1 MKKTQHR
8 KPRSAGKK
16 TAALL
21 ALLALSA
28 LAVGLTARS
37 SFPRLEVCGFRVME
51 QEYLRAMYRARNEV
65 LSDHA
70 AAGISLTDW
79 ETETALG
86 DPRRLTMDRALELLR
101 EYYAVS
107 TLAVERGY
115 LTDASFA
122 AMVDSMEQVNAQ
134 RQEALEA
141 GAMVTGIPVFTMDDY
156 LSYRSLNLKLQ
167 FCNDPANPEFQVTDE
182 ELRQRYEADRDSLY
196 RQPDVMEL
204 AFLLADGADD
214 SLERD
219 FRRALELGELTAA
232 LAELPHLT
240 PYYREISV
248 TPATYG
254 FHARSHGDV
263 LVWAAGLQPGE
274 LSQVIRQ
281 EDRLCLIQCRGRT
294 SHQYVPLAEVE
305 SVILQSIRESRYDAL
320 IAGRMERMEVSGNL
334 QSLYRFTAKQF
345 HW

>member
-1 MKKTQHR
+1 MTKTQHR
-8 KPRSAGKK
+8 KPRSAGK
-16 TAALL
+16 TAALLL
-21 ALLALSA
+21 ALLALAA
-28 LAVGLTARS
+28 LAVFLAVRPAP
-37 SFPRLEVCGFRVME
+37 FPRLEVCGFRVTE
-51 QEYLRAMYRARNEV
+51 EEYLRAMYRARNEV

-79 ETETALG
+79 DTETALG
-86 DPRRLTMDRALELLR
+86 DPRSLTMDRALELLR

-141 GAMVTGIPVFTMDDY
+141 GSMVTGIPVFTVDDY
-156 LSYRSLNLKLQ
+156 LAYRSLNLKLQ

-182 ELRQRYEADRDSLY
+182 ELRQRYEADRDNLY
-196 RQPDVMEL
+196 RQPDAMEL

-232 LAELPHLT
+232 LAELPHLK
-240 PYYREISV
+240 PYYQEISV
-248 TPATYG
+248 TPGTYG
-254 FHARSHGDV
+254 FHARSHGDI
-263 LVWAAGLQPGE
+263 LAWAAELQPGE
-274 LSQVIRQ
+274 LSRVIRQ
-281 EDRLCLIQCRGRT
+281 EDRLCLIQCLQRT
-294 SHQYVPLAEVE
+294 AEPYVPLDEVE
-305 SVILQSIRESRYDAL
+305 SVVLQSIRESRYDAL
-320 IAGRMERMEVSGNL
+320 IAGRMESAEISGDL
-334 QSLYRFTAKQF
+334 QALYRFTAKQLP
-345 HW
+345 